1 MNKESTHGWLLKV
14 CRLAATAWLAASVA
28 AVASADTEGAE
39 AAVREQFRLAYAA
52 AAIGVETADDDVLR
66 GYALYPYLRAAR
78 LERAL
83 AGAQGADADAAA
95 AEFLAQAGDA
105 PVASIVRRALLQSL
119 ARRASWQ
126 AKPSIPPCFFA
137 ESPQQLRVKS
147 CHLTIGSAPATAWH
161 EPLKLT
167 HPYYLRG
174 DFP

>member
-1 MNKESTHGWLLKV
+1 MNKESTRGWLAKV
-14 CRLAATAWLAASVA
+14 CRIAAAAYVA
-28 AVASADTEGAE
+28 AVAAAASADTEGAE

-126 AKPSIPPCFFA
+126 AFLDQYQEQAATPQLECFELNA
-137 ESPQQLRVKS
+137 RIALEQ
-147 CHLTIGSAPATAWH
+147 
-161 EPLKLT
+161 
-167 HPYYLRG
+167 
-174 DFP
+174 